1 MLDCEVEPFRDVNEA
16 VETRGP
22 KYGQMMDASTS
33 VKDLAREPSL
43 TLTFLD
49 QHILRI

>member
-1 MLDCEVEPFRDVNEA
+1 MLDCEVEPFRDVNEG
-16 VETRGP
+16 EGTREP
-22 KYGQMMDASTS
+22 ESGQMMDASTS